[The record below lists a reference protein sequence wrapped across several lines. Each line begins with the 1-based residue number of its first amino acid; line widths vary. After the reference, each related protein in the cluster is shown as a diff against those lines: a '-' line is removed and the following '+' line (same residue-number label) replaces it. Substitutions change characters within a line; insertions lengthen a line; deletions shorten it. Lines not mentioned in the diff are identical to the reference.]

1 MKKKNNKTAKPT
13 RARLTDFLAR
23 VEAEIAHRAA
33 MKKVAAEAA
42 RAARRN

>member
-1 MKKKNNKTAKPT
+1 MKKKKNKTDNT
-13 RARLTDFLAR
+13 RARLADFLTR

-42 RAARRN
+42 RAATLN